1 MSIERGA
8 EYYDK
13 YYSDEALSYYK
24 HYSASEYYEMWKKV
38 LALIPNVK
46 IDIFEIGCGP
56 GQFAQMLC
64 EERKEIF
71 YTGIDFSEVAIKE
84 AKRINPALYTQLFCK
99 DAYTAKIKND
109 CMVVSLETF
118 EHLNDF
124 KIIDQI
130 PLGVELIFTIP
141 DFDQPS
147 HVRYFKNIAEI
158 VFRYHQKIN
167 FTHIEKFQ
175 RWFICKGV
183 TI

>member
-1 MSIERGA
+1 MSIERDSK
-8 EYYDK
+8 YYDQF
-13 YYSDEALSYYK
+13 YSNEELSYYK
-24 HYSASEYYEMWKKV
+24 HYSESPYFELWKKV
-38 LALIPNVK
+38 VALIPDIE

-64 EERKEIF
+64 EEREKVF
-71 YTGIDFSEVAIKE
+71 YTGIDFSEIAIKQ
-84 AKRINPALYTQLFCK
+84 AKQNNPALYARISCK
-99 DAYTAKIKND
+99 DAYTCKINND

-124 KIIDQI
+124 KVIEQI

-158 VFRYHQKIN
+158 IFRYHQKIN